1 MGVLDKIKPGV
12 VYGKDLHTLYEICKK
27 EGFAIPA
34 INCIGTNSINA
45 VLEAA
50 REINSPIMIQFS
62 NSGSAF
68 VAGKGLKVE
77 KPQGTSVLGAISG
90 AMHVHL
96 MAEYYGVPVVLHT
109 DHCAKKLIPW
119 VEGLLEYGEKYYKE
133 HKKPL
138 FSSHML
144 DLSEET
150 IKENI
155 EISKKFLERMDKIE
169 MFLEIELGITGGE
182 EDGVDNSDRA
192 PQELFSTP
200 EDIYYGYSELMKV
213 SPNFQIAAAFGNVHG
228 VYKPGNVQL
237 TPKVLRDGQAYV
249 ISKIGSSNPK
259 PVSYVFHGGSGSTI
273 EEINEALSY
282 GVVKMNIDTDTQWA
296 AWEGILNYYRKNE
309 NRLQG
314 QLGDGKDLD
323 VPNKKFYDPR
333 VWLRESEV
341 SMKER
346 VKLACKNLN
355 NINRN

>member
-12 VYGKDLHTLYEICKK
+12 VYGKDLHTLYEICKS

-34 INCIGTNSINA
+34 INCVGTNSINA

-50 REINSPIMIQFS
+50 KEINSPIMIQFS

-68 VAGKGLKVE
+68 VCGKGLKVE
-77 KPQGTSVLGAISG
+77 KPQGTSILGAISG

-96 MAEYYGVPVVLHT
+96 LAEYYGVPVVLHT

-119 VEGLLEYGEKYYKE
+119 VEGLLEYGEKYYQE

-144 DLSEET
+144 DLSEEP

-155 EISKKFLERMDKIE
+155 EISKKFLERMSKIE

-192 PQELFSTP
+192 QHELFSTP

-237 TPKVLRDGQAYV
+237 TPKVLRDGQNYV
-249 ISKIGSSNPK
+249 ISKTNSSNPK
-259 PVSYVFHGGSGSTI
+259 PVSYVFHGGSGSTM
-273 EEINEALSY
+273 EEIHEALSY

-296 AWEGILNYYRKNE
+296 AWEGILNFYKKNE

-314 QLGDGKDLD
+314 QLGDGNDAD

-333 VWLRESEV
+333 VWLRESEI

>member
-12 VYGKDLHTLYEICKK
+12 VYGKDLHALYEICKS

-90 AMHVHL
+90 ALHVHL
-96 MAEYYGVPVVLHT
+96 MAEHYGVPVVLHT

-119 VEGLLEYGEKYYKE
+119 VEGLLEYGEKYYME
-133 HKKPL
+133 HGKPL

-182 EDGVDNSDRA
+182 EDGVDNSNRA

-200 EDIYYGYSELMKV
+200 EDIYYGYSELMGV

-249 ISKIGSSNPK
+249 ISRTGTSNPK

-282 GVVKMNIDTDTQWA
+282 GVIKMNIDTDTQWA
-296 AWEGILNYYRKNE
+296 AWEGVLNYYKKNE
-309 NRLQG
+309 DRLQG
-314 QLGDGKDLD
+314 QLGDGKDAD

-346 VKLACKNLN
+346 VKLACRNLN
-355 NINRN
+355 NVNRN